1 MYIKKTKRRGV
12 ATTSHRDF
20 GMVGKLI
27 GDTQNTRLHCPY
39 FNFIP
44 EPFTNLK
51 LGLHIHAY

>member
-1 MYIKKTKRRGV
+1 MYIKKTNRSGV
-12 ATTSHRDF
+12 ATSHRDF

-44 EPFTNLK
+44 EPFSNLK
-51 LGLHIHAY
+51 LGLNIHAH